1 MPQIVYKIPKLDS
14 QLTRKCPELKEEYT
28 GVLEEDM
35 RVDGENMKRAGV
47 CRARQHALVDALE
60 ELADDE
66 LETD

>member
-1 MPQIVYKIPKLDS
+1 
-14 QLTRKCPELKEEYT
+14 LKEEYT

-60 ELADDE
+60 ELADNE